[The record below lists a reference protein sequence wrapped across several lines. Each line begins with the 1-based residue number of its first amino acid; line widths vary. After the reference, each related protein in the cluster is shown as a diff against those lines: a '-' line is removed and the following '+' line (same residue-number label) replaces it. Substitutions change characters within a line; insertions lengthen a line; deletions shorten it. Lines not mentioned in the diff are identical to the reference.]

1 MRLNK
6 KAITPA
12 ISFIL
17 LIGLAVAMAGIVT
30 VWIKSTAED
39 TSDKLVN
46 NVDKDMRCTDTSFN
60 AYETNGFTQ
69 CADVT
74 LHNRG
79 FFSIQAIKVRTD
91 NNVEDIQL
99 LTPLVPQEIRTIS
112 LNILNLP
119 SNNKIRLI
127 PIIEVKEEL
136 LACMAKE
143 ISIECTP

>member
-12 ISFIL
+12 ISWIL

-30 VWIKSTAED
+30 VWVKSTAGT
-39 TSDKLVN
+39 TSDKLVS

-60 AYETNGFTQ
+60 AYENNSVR
-69 CADVT
+69 CSNIIV
-74 LHNRG
+74 HNRG

-91 NNVEDIQL
+91 NKVEDIEL
-99 LTPLVPQEIRTIS
+99 TTPLVPQEIRAIS
-112 LNILNLP
+112 LNISNLP
-119 SNNKIRLI
+119 SNNKIGLI
-127 PIIEVKEEL
+127 PIIEVKDEF

>member
-6 KAITPA
+6 KAVTPA

-30 VWIKSTAED
+30 VWVKSTAGD
-39 TSDKLVN
+39 TSEKLVS

-60 AYETNGFTQ
+60 AYETDGFTK

-91 NNVEDIQL
+91 NKVEDIQL
-99 LTPLVPQEIRTIS
+99 TTPLVPQEVRAIS

-119 SNNKIRLI
+119 SNNKIGLI

-143 ISIECTP
+143 ISVECTP

>member
-1 MRLNK
+1 VRLNK

-30 VWIKSTAED
+30 VWIKSTAGE
-39 TSDKLVN
+39 TSEKLVS

-60 AYETNGFTQ
+60 AYETDGFTN
-69 CADVT
+69 CTDIT

-91 NNVEDIQL
+91 NQVEDIEL
-99 LTPLVPQEIRTIS
+99 STPLVPQEIRTIS
-112 LNILNLP
+112 LNILSLP
-119 SNNKIRLI
+119 SNNKIGLI
-127 PIIEVKEEL
+127 PIISVKEEL